1 MPRESAPS
9 LNESAF
15 LLGSLREKVRLDGR
29 ALEGY
34 RGIELRF
41 GDVPGLADLRLGRTR
56 FDGPLVESK
65 RENIEAKLRC
75 SVVARISTEV
85 TRPYADRP
93 FNGIFTIA
101 TELSPMASPAFEVG
115 RSVAS

>member
-9 LNESAF
+9 LNESTF
-15 LLGSLREKVRLDGR
+15 LLGALREKVRLDGR
-29 ALEGY
+29 ALEAY

-56 FDGPLVESK
+56 FDGPLTESNW
-65 RENIEAKLRC
+65 ENTKAELRC
-75 SVVARISTEV
+75 SVVARISAEV

-93 FNGIFTIA
+93 FNGVFTIA

-115 RSVAS
+115 RSVGS